1 MSQSSTEQ
9 LTIFSANRMNICGS
23 TENLRINNILRGVI
37 NMGMPKHKPSSHQKG
52 CAKYQSE
59 NRLAKNKERRQKKHE
74 KRLEH
79 FAKRRE
85 KKQEAAN

>member
-1 MSQSSTEQ
+1 
-9 LTIFSANRMNICGS
+9 
-23 TENLRINNILRGVI
+23 
-37 NMGMPKHKPSSHQKG
+37 MGMPKHKPSSHQKG
-52 CAKYQSE
+52 CAKYKSE
-59 NRLAKNKERRQKKHE
+59 NRLAKNKDRRQKKHE